1 MSGEF
6 DAAINKLND
15 DIAEKENEVREL
27 KRTVNRLS
35 RYAGRADPYPD
46 ADEAATASRSVG
58 SIRPDQFYG
67 QPLASAIREYLE
79 MRRNSGL
86 GAAKVREIFDALKQG
101 GFKFETKDDTNAER
115 GLRQSLTKNSVTF
128 HKLPNNTYGLLEWYP
143 NAKPARASET
153 KSADGQQPSAENATQ
168 DDVSTDDQDDET
180 SVFN

>member
-15 DIAEKENEVREL
+15 DIAAKEVELREL
-27 KRTVNRLS
+27 KRTVNRLCG
-35 RYAGRADPYPD
+35 YAGRPDQYAD
-46 ADEAATASRSVG
+46 ADEATTSRSVA

-79 MRRNSGL
+79 MRRASGL
-86 GAAKVREIFDALKQG
+86 GAAKVRDIFDALKQG

-128 HKLPNNTYGLLEWYP
+128 HKLPSNTYGLLEWYP
-143 NAKPARASET
+143 NAKPARASDA
-153 KSADGQQPSAENATQ
+153 KSADGQQPSAEKSTQ
-168 DDVSTDDQDDET
+168 DDASTDDQDDEA
-180 SVFN
+180 SVFK